1 MHRSIAAGLAGLGL
15 ALAAP
20 AAAQEDAT
28 PEVATTIGEW
38 ISDAFAAEL
47 ETLGAMDCADDDIAC
62 LSAELLERYRVDQWA
77 RGEAMGGAFCADY
90 SGELAQNCF
99 GQAMGATAFKVD
111 MPNTARL
118 KQVIALHGWPKP
130 PLFSEAAQNA
140 AWYLAQ
146 HAMALDGNGNLIG
159 RERPPAGQG
168 GRRGRATDAVAL
180 CRDVRSHRPR
190 PRQAPALCDP
200 DRLRGRQGGF
210 RRGRG
215 YRPGHRVSRRD
226 RDEGIR
232 PRCLRRLLR
241 QGVRFRAGLTR
252 SLAAHGNA
260 A

>member
-15 ALAAP
+15 ALAIP
-20 AAAQEDAT
+20 ATAQEETT
-28 PEVATTIGEW
+28 PRVAMTIGER
-38 ISDAFAAEL
+38 ISAAFAAEL
-47 ETLGAMDCADDDIAC
+47 ETLEAMDCADDDIAC

-146 HAMALDGNGNLIG
+146 HAMALDGNGNLDWDVSLA
-159 RERPPAGQG
+159 ESVLPQVKEAAEAGQLTPWHYAAMFD
-168 GRRGRATDAVAL
+168 RIARARGKPQRYATQIGCADGKADFGEVEDIDRVTEFRAEIGMKAF
-180 CRDVRSHRPR
+180 
-190 PRQAPALCDP
+190 DP
-200 DRLRGRQGGF
+200 DAYDAYCVRASGSEQG
-210 RRGRG
+210 
-215 YRPGHRVSRRD
+215 
-226 RDEGIR
+226 
-232 PRCLRRLLR
+232 
-241 QGVRFRAGLTR
+241 
-252 SLAAHGNA
+252 
-260 A
+260 